1 MSLDELQQKVIAEYD
16 SRNLKSSVR
25 YNQLEHIVDYLKK
38 QYGNSVG
45 CLSRGKEILKE
56 EYRQYREKEDLS
68 GAEKSAFNEL
78 YNQWEKGN
86 RLTNDII

>member
-38 QYGNSVG
+38 QYGNSVD

-56 EYRQYREKEDLS
+56 EYRQYREKEGLS
-68 GAEKSAFNEL
+68 GAEKSAFNEM
-78 YNQWEKGN
+78 YNQWEKSK
-86 RLTNDII
+86 